1 MSECREE
8 AFGALMVGQRQS
20 CPFVGVLLLLTLCAC
35 WIPWWNARAVCP
47 QLEMMRW
54 CGINQ
59 HTIVF
64 GTYDLVIV
72 VHYTC
77 DCADVCSNSSEM
89 LEEASV
95 PTDII
100 INRVNKQTI
109 SILFIVLFAC
119 TQHKPYKH
127 IYIPSIKLCSSVKLD
142 SNDLTVDKCS
152 MAIMIKHEKYSTP
165 TIWHTTRA
173 LIYVSWLDEWVI
185 HTDTRV
191 LELHVLNDNDNG
203 NGYSISGRPSE
214 LYYVHSGILLIFY
227 TFSMSSVRYRDF
239 IYGRLAIEL
248 F

>member
-173 LIYVSWLDEWVI
+173 LKCKLTGWVSNTHR
-185 HTDTRV
+185 HTSTGITCAQWQWQWQWIFDFWSSVGTI
-191 LELHVLNDNDNG
+191 LC
-203 NGYSISGRPSE
+203 
-214 LYYVHSGILLIFY
+214 SGILLILY